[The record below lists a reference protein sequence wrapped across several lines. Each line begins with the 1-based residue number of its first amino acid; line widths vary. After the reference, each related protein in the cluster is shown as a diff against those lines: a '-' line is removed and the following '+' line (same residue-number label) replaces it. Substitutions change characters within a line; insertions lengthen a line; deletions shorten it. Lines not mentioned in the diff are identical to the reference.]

1 MEKIQYLDIT
11 SIEPNPNNPR
21 KTFDEVDLGELSE
34 SIKKQGV
41 LQPITV
47 RPISTSD
54 RSAEYKIVCGERRW
68 RAASMAGLQDIPAIV
83 RELTDDEAMDVAITE
98 NLQRKD
104 VSPLEESDAFKYL
117 LDKGCTI
124 ADLCGRFGKS
134 EFFVRQRLRLQTIIP
149 DFRSLIE
156 SGEISISQTMEII
169 KFEESVQQM
178 VFDEHFSGRCG
189 SWISWSELRPKA
201 LYERIIQTYCS
212 LLSNYDF
219 DKAACAE
226 CPNCSK
232 NSILFK
238 DVEDVKCMNLDCLK
252 RKVIE
257 WKIEVAEKLQKA
269 HPEADFVAWPHQSSG
284 LVEQMTSKGHEV
296 KECPTYV
303 TAVGE
308 VIDKDIRRRI
318 EDGEIELVIDVSWD
332 GKPSLCYIEKSEKN
346 SLSGGREAELERLRQ
361 KDRRNAEIAEEKTCE
376 QVRTEIKEMDRD
388 VLSGGEI
395 SDFERELVLYVLLKA
410 LPKNQWVYLHAD
422 EKNDFLDDEVALA
435 IIKNATPE
443 QKAYIVRCSILNKVG
458 NHTRKDTQ
466 MELFF
471 QWVSTIDPQI
481 VPAAELQFQE
491 EYLKS
496 HEKIAARIAAI
507 EMGDEK

>member
-11 SIEPNPNNPR
+11 LIEQNPNNPR
-21 KTFDEVDLGELSE
+21 KMFDEAALGELSE

-47 RPISTSD
+47 RPVSTSD
-54 RSAEYKIVCGERRW
+54 RSSEYQIVCGERRW
-68 RAASMAGLQDIPAIV
+68 RAAAMAGLKEVPVII
-83 RELTDDEAMDVAITE
+83 RELTDDEAMDIAITE

-134 EFFVRQRLRLQTIIP
+134 EFFVRQRLRLQTLVP
-149 DFRSLIE
+149 DFRSLLE

-169 KFEESVQQM
+169 KFEEAVQQM
-178 VFDEHFSGRCG
+178 VFDEHFSSG
-189 SWISWSELRPKA
+189 SWLSWNELKPKA
-201 LYERIIQTYCS
+201 LYERIIQTYSS

-219 DKAACAE
+219 DKAACHE

-232 NSILFK
+232 NSCFFE
-238 DVEDVKCMNLDCLK
+238 DVEDAKCMNLDCLN

-257 WKIEVAEKLQKA
+257 WKIDVAEKLQKA
-269 HPEADFVAWPHQSSG
+269 HPEADFVAWPHGSSG
-284 LVEQMTSKGHEV
+284 LVEQMTAKGHEV
-296 KECPTYV
+296 KECTTYV
-303 TAVGE
+303 AAVGAVVNKE
-308 VIDKDIRRRI
+308 LRQKIDN
-318 EDGEIELVIDVSWD
+318 GEIALVIDV
-332 GKPSLCYIEKSEKN
+332 GRGEKPYLGYIEKSEKN
-346 SLSGGREAELERLRQ
+346 VLSGGCEAELEKLRQ

-376 QVRTEIKEMDRD
+376 QVRTEIKEMDRA
-388 VLSGGEI
+388 VLSGGGI

-410 LPKNQWVYLHAD
+410 LPKEQWIYLH
-422 EKNDFLDDEVALA
+422 DDEESYFLNDGAAWSV
-435 IIKNATPE
+435 IKNATPE

-458 NHTRKDTQ
+458 DHTRKDAQ

-471 QWVSTIDPQI
+471 QWVNTIDPQI
-481 VPAAELQFQE
+481 VPAAELRFQE
-491 EYLKS
+491 EYLKR
-496 HEKIAARIAAI
+496 HEKIWARIAEI
-507 EMGDEK
+507 EMGEEK